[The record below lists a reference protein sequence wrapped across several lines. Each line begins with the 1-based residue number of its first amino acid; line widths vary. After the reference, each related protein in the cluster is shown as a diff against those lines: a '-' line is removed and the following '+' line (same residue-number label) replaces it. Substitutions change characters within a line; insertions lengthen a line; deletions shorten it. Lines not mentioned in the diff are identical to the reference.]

1 MKLPL
6 FYICLFLSGH
16 VFSQGFPTLKSYEK
30 EVVKFEQRKDYPTAY
45 AYYADM
51 IEFDK
56 NSELYHYKA
65 AMMAMKMK
73 AYETADSHLE
83 HLDTLGFGEEFREIQ
98 YWRGQAALAT
108 GRYEDAQNY
117 FTIFISENEND
128 ALSTDEKV
136 DSTLVKRAKIMMESA
151 DWALTQEPD
160 SLVKLDHLGETINS
174 PYSDFGATHLDG
186 PAFLYSSDRDLI
198 KKDDYPIPRKVSHIY
213 YSPDGES
220 GGRVQGDINRNTEHS
235 SHTALSPD
243 GKTLYYTICNFLEN
257 STEIRCDIYS
267 RSFDLDSMAY
277 GPAKKLPEGV
287 NMAGFTTT
295 QPNCALT
302 ADSTAILL
310 FASDRPGGKGKTD
323 IWYVEIIGQDQF
335 GPAVNLDS
343 LNTEEEEW
351 SPFLHHG
358 DQELYFSSK
367 GYLGFGSLDIYKARW
382 NGQQTQGP
390 TNLGSPVNSSY
401 DDVYYALSED
411 GYQAYMASNREN
423 SYFIDT
429 VLKACCF
436 DLYEVTYIPPP
447 IELLVTVFDVFD
459 TSAVN
464 MAEVRLIDLES
475 GEEMGRVASNDPNDY
490 TFDIQHFKDYRI
502 ISSRPGYLPDTLDF
516 DTDDLRGVEIIEK
529 QLYLTK
535 EVPLAVTVWDEN
547 TGEPIL
553 GATVKLFEK
562 TDSTSQLL
570 ATMVNDSSHV
580 YNFTLVRGK
589 EYEVFGTRELYD
601 SSTVLVA
608 GVETSLGQPLEKEID
623 LVRLA
628 IRNLEKVF
636 PLVLFFDNDQPD
648 PKTKK
653 RTTDRIYQETYRE
666 YMSRKD
672 EFIKKYTTTLGGT
685 SYGEQ
690 ADREIKSFFIDE
702 VEHGYNKLNYFMEQ
716 LHGVLIGGLL
726 VEVSIKGYTSPIAK
740 GDYNLRLSQRRVECL
755 KNEFL
760 SWEGGKLQKFVDS
773 GTLVL
778 KEVPFGES
786 KAPEG
791 LSDSAMDRRN
801 SVYSPLASRERRVEV
816 IAVRRMAQRAKVNVN

>member
-1 MKLPL
+1 MKLQIVMGLL
-6 FYICLFLSGH
+6 FFGTT
-16 VFSQGFPTLKSYEK
+16 VFAQYPTLKTYEK
-30 EVVKFEQRKDYPTAY
+30 EVAKFEQQKDYPSAY
-45 AYYADM
+45 AYYVRM
-51 IEFDK
+51 IEFER

-65 AMMAMKMK
+65 ARMAMEMK
-73 AYETADSHLE
+73 AYVTADKHLQ
-83 HLDTLGFGEEFREIQ
+83 HLDSLELGEEFEDIQ
-98 YWRGQAALAT
+98 YWRGVSAHHT
-108 GRYEDAQNY
+108 GRYDEALVHYNIFVSESDEDNP
-117 FTIFISENEND
+117 
-128 ALSTDEKV
+128 
-136 DSTLVKRAKIMMESA
+136 LVEEAKKHIESA
-151 DWALTQEPD
+151 DWATFQKTD
-160 SLVKLDHLGETINS
+160 TLVQVDHLGETINS
-174 PYSDFGATHLDG
+174 PYSDFGATHVDG
-186 PAFLYSSDRDLI
+186 EAFIYSSDRALI
-198 KKDDYPIPRKVSHIY
+198 KKDDYPMPRKVSHLF
-213 YSPDGES
+213 YSPDGEN
-220 GGRVQGDINRNTEHS
+220 GVRIPGDINKKDAHS
-235 SHTALSPD
+235 SNTTLSPD
-243 GKTLYYTICNFLEN
+243 GKTLYYTICEFLEN

-267 RSFDLDSMAY
+267 REFDMDSLAY

-287 NMAGFTTT
+287 NKEGFTTT
-295 QPNCALT
+295 QPHCGLT
-302 ADSTAILL
+302 ADSSQILL

-323 IWYVEIIGQDQF
+323 IWYVEILGPDQY
-335 GPAVNLDS
+335 GPAISLDS

-358 DQELYFSSK
+358 DQDIYFSSK

-382 NGQQTQGP
+382 NGQETQSP
-390 TNLGSPVNSSY
+390 TNLGSPVNSSF
-401 DDVYYALSED
+401 DDVYYSLSND
-411 GYQAYMASNREN
+411 GYEAYMASNREG
-423 SYFIDT
+423 SFYIDSE
-429 VLKACCF
+429 LEACCF
-436 DLYEVTYIPPP
+436 DLYQVKYIPPP
-447 IELLVTVFDVFD
+447 MELLVRVYDVFD
-459 TSAVN
+459 TSEVE
-464 MAEVRLIDLES
+464 MAEVRLLDRITGQEL
-475 GEEMGRVASNDPNDY
+475 GRITSDNWDDY
-490 TFDIQHFKDYRI
+490 NFTIQHFEDYRL
-502 ISSRPGYLPDTLDF
+502 ISDRPGYLPDTLDF

-535 EVPLAVTVWDEN
+535 QVPLTVTVWDEN

-562 TDSTSQLL
+562 SDSTTRLL
-570 ATMVNDSSHV
+570 STMVNDTSHV
-580 YNFTLVRGK
+580 YKYNLVRGK

-601 SSTVLVA
+601 SATVLVA
-608 GVETSLGQPLEKEID
+608 SFETALGEPLEKEID

-648 PKTKK
+648 PRTKR
-653 RTTDRIYQETYRE
+653 RTTERIYQETYKE

-690 ADREIKSFFIDE
+690 ADREIKAFFVDE

-740 GDYNLRLSQRRVECL
+740 GDYNLRLSQRRVQCL

-760 SWEGGKLQKFVDS
+760 SWENGKLQKFVDS

-778 KEVPFGES
+778 KEVPFGET

-791 LSDSAMDRRN
+791 LSDSALDRRN